1 MSTTYLE
8 VLQMRNDMESLAGLV
23 KALRPTDNKTQNYG
37 ASAIGADSNLFSRAV
52 AQETEAHESKKEYLK
67 QLVEVKIQHTRMD
80 LLIRDS
86 STSSGSR
93 KFIGTLLRFKD
104 FSFADGDLKR
114 SNMQK
119 RAIATYQGR
128 SVWIEWNTC
137 QTVIAPPQAS
147 SKSSTGLAFLQIFF
161 VAKSLL
167 DSEVLSVSD
176 IPSAGSE
183 LFALRSLY
191 EQKLK
196 PSLSARMST
205 CAILAR
211 CIHSFHA
218 VNWLHEG
225 LQSNNIVFFASSAKE
240 QDLTRPFVSGFKLS
254 RPSTAENLTEKP
266 VSDPFA
272 DIYRHPDVQ
281 SSRTDSNYRKSYD
294 IYRLGIVLIE
304 IAF

>member
-128 SVWIEWNTC
+128 SCLGYTKYAKEDNGVRFGIVFDT
-137 QTVIAPPQAS
+137 PAS
-147 SKSSTGLAFLQIFF
+147 EG
-161 VAKSLL
+161 
-167 DSEVLSVSD
+167 
-176 IPSAGSE
+176 AGSE